1 MAKSKTLNS
10 WLQSTA
16 VRVTR
21 IHFLFIAAYMASIVA
36 FDSWNLFTHAD
47 IGNRWTA
54 AAILLI
60 INTVCWY
67 IARIK
72 FSTETIYLILII
84 ALVLADIVFAATNIY
99 WERGLASKSV
109 ILFAV
114 PIITSAATRSRST
127 ILAAASLSSAAYSTS
142 AIRYFNLHYGE
153 SFRIE
158 LYGYVGLFCAVF
170 FILAALLL
178 VIVQPRDRL

>member
-1 MAKSKTLNS
+1 MSKSKTLHS

-16 VRVTR
+16 LRVTR
-21 IHFLFIAAYMASIVA
+21 IHFIYIAAYMVSIVV
-36 FDSWNLFTHAD
+36 FDSWNLFTHVD

-67 IARIK
+67 LTRIK
-72 FSTETIYLILII
+72 FSSETIYFMLVIV
-84 ALVLADIVFAATNIY
+84 LVLADIIFAATNIY

-109 ILFAV
+109 ILFAIPMV
-114 PIITSAATRSRST
+114 TAATIRSRST
-127 ILAAASLSSAAYSTS
+127 ILAAASLCSAAYSTS
-142 AIRYFNLHYGE
+142 AIRYYNLHYGE

-158 LYGYVGLFCAVF
+158 LYGYVALFCAVF
-170 FILAALLL
+170 FILAALLN
-178 VIVQPRDRL
+178 VIVQPRDS